1 MNQKNQAAGLALERK
16 LQERLLLGRAVDGDR
31 LLLADTTLL
40 AALDGSRAL
49 TPNER
54 LALQQSPLT
63 LRRFRAL
70 SRERSGPR
78 RAAASTAAAN
88 DTLWSGSHGMLRA
101 AASSAALDELVTDD
115 RCWTLHFLP
124 EGPAWQVILKLA
136 GQAPFAPRLMREQP
150 LISVVDGA
158 GAIILQGR
166 LDADGEC
173 ERAWPFDSAPA
184 PHFHAC
190 GAGFSVVPVAP

>member
-1 MNQKNQAAGLALERK
+1 MKTRTDNEQTSAAAPLDSL
-16 LQERLLLGRAVDGDR
+16 LQQR
-31 LLLADTTLL
+31 LLLARAVPGDRLMLADSTLL
-40 AALDGSRAL
+40 AALAGSRVLTAGERQAL
-49 TPNER
+49 
-54 LALQQSPLT
+54 AGSPLT

-70 SRERSGPR
+70 SHGR
-78 RAAASTAAAN
+78 RQVAAN
-88 DTLWSGSHGMLRA
+88 DESWSGSSGTLRA
-101 AASSAALDELVTDD
+101 AAGGPALAELVTDD

-124 EGPAWQVILKLA
+124 HGGDWQVILKLA
-136 GQAPFAPRLMREQP
+136 DGAPFAPRLMREQP

-173 ERAWPFDSAPA
+173 EHTWPFSQAPA
-184 PHFHAC
+184 PHFHQC